1 MSRKPETLTEILRDL
16 GFKGRRPM
24 RTIKALGGV
33 ERLNNMSLEAR
44 ILLVSMALK
53 ASKTS

>member
-1 MSRKPETLTEILRDL
+1 MARKPETLTEILRDL
-16 GFKGRRPM
+16 GFKGRRSM

-53 ASKTS
+53 VSKTS